1 MAKHRSSHHAQGVTF
16 STLAIWQIHFQLDAR
31 TGLQFMAQTDF
42 STWDDDDEEEEEATE
57 SVTSDDVVRTVVTDT
72 DWTAETI
79 LSQLRRGNIQ
89 LNPRFQRRDAWN
101 RPRKSRFIES
111 LILGLPIP
119 QIVLAEDK
127 ARRGK
132 FIVLD
137 GKQRLLALRQFAVG
151 SSFAADEGDGF
162 KSYSLMGLEVRQDLK
177 LMTLKKMEDD
187 KHADDLNAFLN
198 ETIRTVVVRRWPN
211 EQFLNL
217 VFLRLNTGSV
227 KLSPQE
233 LRQALHPGPFTD
245 YIDDAATD
253 SAMLRRALRIDKP
266 DFRMRDVEVLLRYYG
281 FHFLIEEY
289 TGNLKAF
296 LDKTANDLNASWDE
310 RSEEIL
316 DAGKQCDDAIEA
328 TFDIFGDNAFF
339 RWSGSRYEGRF
350 NRAVFD
356 IMTFYFTKDDIRSAA
371 LANSEE
377 VESAFR
383 SLCENNQKFVE
394 SIQTTTKTATATHR
408 RLSLW
413 GEALQSVV
421 ETDIKIPQFDNNR
434 IVL

>member
-1 MAKHRSSHHAQGVTF
+1 
-16 STLAIWQIHFQLDAR
+16 
-31 TGLQFMAQTDF
+31 MAQTDA
-42 STWDDDDEEEEEATE
+42 SAWDDDDEDEEATE
-57 SVTSDDVVRTVVTDT
+57 AVTSDDVTRTVVTDT

-127 ARRGK
+127 TRRGK

-162 KSYSLMGLEVRQDLK
+162 KSYSLSGLEVRDDLK
-177 LMTLKKMEDD
+177 LLTLKKMEDDD

-253 SAMLRRALRIDKP
+253 SEMLRKALRIDKP
-266 DFRMRDVEVLLRYYG
+266 DFRMRDVEVLLRFFG
-281 FHFLIEEY
+281 FQFLIEEY

-296 LDKTANDLNASWDE
+296 LDKTANDLNLDWAE
-310 RSEEIL
+310 KSEELIE
-316 DAGKQCDDAIEA
+316 AGKRCDTAIDA
-328 TFDIFGDNAFF
+328 TFEIFGDNAFF

-356 IMTFYFTKDDIRSAA
+356 IMTFYFTNEEIRS
-371 LANSEE
+371 LAVNKKED
-377 VESAFR
+377 VERAYKT
-383 SLCENNQKFVE
+383 LCENDQKFVE
-394 SIQTTTKTATATHR
+394 SIQTTTKTVTATHR
-408 RLSLW
+408 RISLW
-413 GEALQSVV
+413 GEALQNAIGISL
-421 ETDIKIPQFDNNR
+421 KIPLLEDNR